1 MIHEVVKT
9 IDSMSLEELKGRAY
23 ICNKFGRDPVKC
35 IDCNELSGCPVGK
48 RVVEIIDEMTGEKKL
63 SKWEKGG
70 ATKHEKHHEII
81 KKAIESGNP
90 VRYLM
95 DVEGSPNIRAA
106 RERLRKAKLL
116 YPDLFENEVKD
127 TTIKKKTSADLKE
140 DWKNASAYSD
150 PVKWYMEKYQIDQP
164 AAYQRW
170 RRAKLKFGDIPVP
183 AVEET
188 NEDEVTLE
196 DFLKQHGMTTA
207 EWNVKAGTAVDIT
220 PKEDEKREEVQDNSF
235 GGSSF
240 DKTYQDLIAQRD
252 RLQSEL
258 KKVEDILKSFD
269 LVKGVIQKCEL
280 TNRTFV

>member
-35 IDCNELSGCPVGK
+35 IDCNELSGCLVGK

-188 NEDEVTLE
+188 DEDEVTLE
-196 DFLKQHGMTTA
+196 DFLKQHDMA
-207 EWNVKAGTAVDIT
+207 TAVDIT
-220 PKEDEKREEVQDNSF
+220 LKEEEKREEGQDNSF
-235 GGSSF
+235 GDSSF
-240 DKTYQDLIAQRD
+240 EKTYQDLIAHRD
-252 RLQSEL
+252 RLRKDLQE
-258 KKVEDILKSFD
+258 VEDILKSFD

-280 TNRTFV
+280 TNRTSG

>member
-1 MIHEVVKT
+1 MIHEAVKT

-48 RVVEIIDEMTGEKKL
+48 RVVEIIDEMTGKKKL
-63 SKWEKGG
+63 SKWEKGA
-70 ATKHEKHHEII
+70 ATKHAKYHDIM

-90 VRYLM
+90 IQYLM
-95 DVEGSPNIRAA
+95 DTEGSPNIRAA
-106 RERLRKAKLL
+106 RERFRKAKLL
-116 YPDLFENEVKD
+116 YPDLFKSEVKD
-127 TTIKKKTSADLKE
+127 TTVRKKSSADPKE
-140 DWKNASAYSD
+140 DWKNASACSD
-150 PVKWYMEKYQIDQP
+150 PIKWYMEKYQIDRS

-170 RRAKLKFGDIPVP
+170 RYAKLKFGDVPVP

-196 DFLKQHGMTTA
+196 DFLKQHDMA
-207 EWNVKAGTAVDIT
+207 TAVDIT
-220 PKEDEKREEVQDNSF
+220 PKEEEKREEVQDNSF
-235 GGSSF
+235 GDSSF
-240 DKTYQDLIAQRD
+240 DKTYKDLIAKRD

-269 LVKGVIQKCEL
+269 LVKGVIKDGYG
-280 TNRTFV
+280 N